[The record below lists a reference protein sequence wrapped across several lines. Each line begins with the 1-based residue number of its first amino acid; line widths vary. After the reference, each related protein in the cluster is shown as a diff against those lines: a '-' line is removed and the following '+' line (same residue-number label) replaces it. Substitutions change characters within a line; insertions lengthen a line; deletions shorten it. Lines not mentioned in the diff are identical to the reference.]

1 MVRKNEHMFKKMN
14 ITPLRVAVLTWL
26 ARNPNKEFY
35 VREVSKAVN
44 GSLGGCHEALKSL
57 YNARLLDRRKSGRNV
72 YYSVNNRNSAVK
84 YFKIFVNI
92 HELYSLVQLLQ
103 DKSTKIVLF
112 GSCAL
117 GEDTMESDI
126 DILIITLER
135 EEVRSILETI
145 SLSRDIAAI
154 VLSPTDFMK
163 AKEKDKAFYS
173 EVTRGIM
180 LWGDGHEGIR

>member
-1 MVRKNEHMFKKMN
+1 VVRKNEHMFEKMN
-14 ITPLRVAVLTWL
+14 ITPLRIAVLTWL
-26 ARNPNKEFY
+26 ARNPNTEFY
-35 VREVSKAVN
+35 VREVSRAVN
-44 GSLGGCHEALKSL
+44 GSLGGCYEALKGL
-57 YNARLLDRRKSGRNV
+57 YNTGLLNRRKSGRNV
-72 YYSVNNRNSAVK
+72 YYSVNDRNPAVK

-92 HELYSLVQLLQ
+92 YELYNLVQLLQ

-126 DILIITLER
+126 DILIIAEER
-135 EEVRSILETI
+135 EKVRGILKSV

-173 EVTRGIM
+173 EVTKGII
-180 LWGDGHEGIR
+180 LWGDSYEGI